1 MKPVQLKDSSP
12 AEARPTPTMMGTRLS
27 ITGRGV
33 ASPRISLQDQI
44 SRQYSVDPDIHSLGP
59 KTLFV
64 YCSTVGSTGHS
75 SA

>member
-33 ASPRISLQDQI
+33 ASPRISLQGQTN
-44 SRQYSVDPDIHSLGP
+44 RQYGAAEQAVQ
-59 KTLFV
+59 
-64 YCSTVGSTGHS
+64 CSTADGTGSSNTHQHGKDNS
-75 SA
+75 